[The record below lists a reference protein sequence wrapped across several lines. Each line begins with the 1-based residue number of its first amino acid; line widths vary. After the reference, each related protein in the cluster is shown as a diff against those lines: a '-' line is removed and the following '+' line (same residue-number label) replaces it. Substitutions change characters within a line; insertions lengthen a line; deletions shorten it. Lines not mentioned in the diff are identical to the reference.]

1 MTKIL
6 VIEDEE
12 LIRENITEL
21 LSEEKF
27 ESIGA
32 ENGEIGLKL
41 AQLEKPDLVL
51 CDIMMP
57 KMNGYRVLKLLR
69 QNPET
74 SHIPLIFLTAKSS
87 MPDWRVGMNL
97 GADDY
102 LIKPLTAKE
111 LLRAIHARLDK
122 QANLQKH
129 YQDRLQKYLYF
140 DSVTQLPNR
149 LSLRDRVATFLNRH
163 SNTSGLIPLCCVSID
178 RFSRIKETLGYRLSD
193 RALQAVAQRLLK
205 QTRGKATIA
214 YLNDATFGLVF
225 PPVANKAE
233 LQDRL
238 ETLKNNLAQPCAIG
252 NREVYLTLS
261 IGVAFYQRDGKDLET
276 LLQRATNALKH
287 AQDGGGNTI
296 EFYSAAFSI
305 GAAKQLDLE
314 ADLRRALD
322 REEFEVYYQPK
333 VNLKTGQI
341 ASSEA
346 LIRWRH
352 PDKGMISPN
361 QFLPLAAETGLIV
374 PIGEWVLSEACRQ
387 TKAWHRQ
394 GYGDLRIAVNID
406 CRQFNQGDLRQK
418 VVEIIVNSGLLPE
431 YIELEITEGSL
442 IQDPELA
449 ARRLNALKSL
459 GIQIAIDDFGT
470 GYSSLSYLQQ
480 FPFDILK
487 IDQCFIRKLFEDGK
501 SQAIVTATLEMAR
514 NLKLRTVAEGVET
527 EAVFNFLQQQ
537 GCHEVQGYLLSPPLP
552 ADEFKKQ
559 LAMGKVASLQTA
571 MEWEVGS

>member
-12 LIRENITEL
+12 LIRENIIEL
-21 LSEEKF
+21 LNEEKF
-27 ESIGA
+27 TTLGA
-32 ENGEIGLKL
+32 ENGEIGLQL
-41 AQLEKPDLVL
+41 AQSEKPDLVL

-74 SHIPLIFLTAKSS
+74 AAIPFIFLTAKST

-102 LIKPLTAKE
+102 LIKPLTSKE
-111 LLRAIHARLDK
+111 LLRAIHARLEK

-129 YQDRLQKYLYF
+129 YHDRLQKYLYF

-149 LSLRDRVATFLNRH
+149 LSLRDRVATFIDRHH
-163 SNTSGLIPLCCVSID
+163 SNSGLIPLCCLSID

-193 RALQAVAQRLLK
+193 RALQAIAQRLLK
-205 QTRGKATIA
+205 QTRGKAAIA

-225 PPVANKAE
+225 PPIANKAE
-233 LQDRL
+233 LQDIL
-238 ETLKNNLAQPCAIG
+238 TALQNHLAQPCTIG
-252 NREVYLTLS
+252 NRDVYLTVS
-261 IGVAFYQRDGKDLET
+261 IGVAFYQRDGKDLEI
-276 LLQRATNALKH
+276 LLQRATNALKQ
-287 AQDGGGNTI
+287 AQNQGGNSI
-296 EFYSAAFSI
+296 EFYSAAFSM

-314 ADLRRALD
+314 TDLRRALD

-341 ASSEA
+341 SSSEA
-346 LIRWRH
+346 LIRWQH
-352 PDKGMISPN
+352 PDKGFMPPN

-387 TKAWHRQ
+387 TKAWQRE
-394 GYGDLRIAVNID
+394 GYNNLHIAVNID
-406 CRQFNQGDLRQK
+406 RRQFNQGDLRQK

-487 IDQCFIRKLFEDGK
+487 IDQCFIRKLFEDSK

-514 NLKLRTVAEGVET
+514 SLKLRTVAEGVET
-527 EAVFNFLQQQ
+527 EAVFNFLRQQ

-552 ADEFKKQ
+552 ATEFKKQ
-559 LAMGKVASLQTA
+559 LSSGKF
-571 MEWEVGS
+571 MEVPTPRDWDVT